1 MADKKNTNPIKNN
14 VVSMEGMT
22 LRPLNEGLNFKVR
35 VLPQNKDDYTS
46 RIDKGDSQPPKPQ
59 PPSAVK

>member
-14 VVSMEGMT
+14 VVSMEGIT

-35 VLPQNKDDYTS
+35 VSPQ
-46 RIDKGDSQPPKPQ
+46 KGDSHPPKPQ